1 MKTNLTKFILFAL
14 VLIGSC
20 SKDENNNDTPIN
32 VNTISISVMGQI
44 VNESGQPLSNVQ
56 VSLGNKT
63 STTNNHGIYSLTGV
77 SVSKN
82 RAVIR
87 SSLFGYWDC
96 SKGFVPSTSGLNYCS
111 LTMST
116 KSVTNNIS
124 GVSGGTVNN
133 NGASIIF
140 PANAFV
146 NLAGAAFVGNVKV
159 SVKHLPTT
167 DVNFGSLIPG
177 GDLLALNSAGQERV
191 LLSYGMIGVELFDN
205 SGTAVALAPGVKA
218 TIQLPIASTQLSS
231 ATATIP
237 LWYFDE
243 TTQLWKEEGV
253 ATRQGNNYVA
263 EVSHFTWWN
272 CDQPGT
278 GGGVQIKGK
287 VVDCNGNPFVNAR
300 IYSLT
305 GGYIQSDSNGDY
317 IGWVWPG
324 IPHSVYATF
333 QGYQNSQTETSPPL
347 VVGQVYTYPDLVIPC
362 LPSGQLNLNIVNCDS
377 LPVNNTV
384 ILSNSN
390 GQFFFNSNSGTVNMI
405 IPCGW
410 YNIES
415 HSTNTSY
422 FDSIYVDCTIVTNT
436 TIQLC
441 NPTSFNPTNLGFT
454 IQLANSNIF
463 LSDSITVPISVN
475 PSIPN
480 INVNDLTTLTHNPA
494 IGINM
499 YGVPYAPGVYSD
511 TSMYS
516 IQIKFRMNNTLYS
529 VQPDQS
535 FGSLFYVN
543 MIQTGLPNDTVEF
556 NLSGKVLVMNQTN
569 GLFYTDSIT
578 SFHGKFIR
586 P

>member
-1 MKTNLTKFILFAL
+1 MKSHLSKFILIAL

-20 SKDENNNDTPIN
+20 SKDENNDSPSASNST
-32 VNTISISVMGQI
+32 TISVMGQI
-44 VNESGQPLSNVQ
+44 TSESGQYLSNVQ

-63 STTNNHGIYSLTGV
+63 TTTNIHGIYSLTGV
-77 SVSKN
+77 SVSKT
-82 RAVIR
+82 RAVLR
-87 SSLFGYWDC
+87 TSLFGYWDC

-111 LTMST
+111 LTMPT
-116 KSVTNNIS
+116 QSVTNTVS
-124 GVSGGTVNN
+124 GFSGGTVNS

-146 NLAGAAFVGNVKV
+146 NLAGAAFLGNVKV
-159 SVKHLPTT
+159 AIKHLPTT
-167 DVNFGSLIPG
+167 DPNFASLIPG
-177 GDLLALNSAGQERV
+177 GDLLALDSAGQERI
-191 LLSYGMIGVELFDN
+191 LISYGMIGVELFDN
-205 SGTAVALAPGVKA
+205 SGMEVLLAPGKKA
-218 TIQLPIASTQLSS
+218 TIQLPIVTNQQASANT
-231 ATATIP
+231 TIP

-272 CDQPGT
+272 CDQPET
-278 GGGVQIKGK
+278 GVQIKGK

-305 GGYIQSDSNGDY
+305 GGYIQSDINGNY
-317 IGWVWPG
+317 TGWVWPG
-324 IPHSVYATF
+324 IPHSVYANF
-333 QGYQNSQTETSPPL
+333 PGYQNSQTETSPPL
-347 VVGQVYTYPDLVIPC
+347 VIGQVYTYPDLVIPC
-362 LPSGQLNLNIVNCDS
+362 LPSGQLNINIVNCNS

-415 HSTNTSY
+415 HSTGTSY
-422 FDSIYVDCTIVTNT
+422 FDSIYVDCTIATNT

-516 IQIKFRMNNTLYS
+516 ISIKFRMNNTLYS